1 MAVTA
6 LSGQRWQGRSN
17 AGTAPIVG
25 SVSSNTTI
33 KFSDNGS
40 FTPTGS
46 FTVQYVVVGGGG
58 GGSNV
63 NYGSCR
69 GAGGGGAGAYREASF
84 SAVAGTKYTLTV
96 GAGGTGGVS
105 SASTSAPFG
114 FNGTNGTSSAIS
126 GSGLTT
132 ITSDGGAQGGGHG
145 TNGYQS
151 NATVRTNGNAS
162 GGGTSNGET
171 GGTGGTYG
179 NNGGSASGTAPYF
192 GSGGGGA
199 NSAGGDGSS
208 GNAGAGGDGTVPS
221 ASYFSSTAL
230 SAGGG
235 GFGCSSN
242 GAGGSSGIG
251 GAGSTDTT
259 GDAGDANTGSGGG
272 ATSGNY
278 TAGAGG
284 SGVILLSF
292 ADSESY
298 SITDDSTGTTDEKTT
313 VTDVPVGSQ
322 FEETNT
328 RKFYQRSGLPVSLDD
343 MKCYYRFEQTSGNL
357 ENTASD
363 IGSSDAIA
371 NSDLVVSNATQGTT
385 GKIDYGVTFASGSEA
400 LKASSMSLAD
410 LGFLSNADALWTICG
425 WVKATTRAGSEA
437 IICNSDFGSDEN
449 GVLIRTADASGHI
462 NLICGTNGDDMFQAT
477 SGTVAIPDTNWNFL
491 MVQYNNSTGNVKM
504 SVNDGTV
511 ETVSKSSGGALTN
524 SDTPSTYLYMG
535 NVPELSNEWI
545 GSLDEFV
552 IFNRILTTAELTK
565 IYNAGSGKL
574 LGSGSWVERGTAI

>member
-1 MAVTA
+1 MAITY
-6 LSGQRWQGRSN
+6 LSGQRVQGSSTGG
-17 AGTAPIVG
+17 GTITPTTDG
-25 SVSSNTTI
+25 SDTI
-33 KFSDNGS
+33 LKFTESGT
-40 FTPTGS
+40 FTPSSS
-46 FTVQYVVVGGGG
+46 FDVEYLVVAGGGAGGLGGDRGGGG
-58 GGSNV
+58 GG
-63 NYGSCR
+63 
-69 GAGGGGAGAYREASF
+69 AGGFRTATGFGVTAQ
-84 SAVAGTKYTLTV
+84 TYTITV
-96 GAGGTGGVS
+96 GAGGARLTSNTGTAGNNGADSVFSSITSTGG
-105 SASTSAPFG
+105 G
-114 FNGTNGTSSAIS
+114 
-126 GSGLTT
+126 
-132 ITSDGGAQGGGHG
+132 
-145 TNGYQS
+145 
-151 NATVRTNGNAS
+151 
-162 GGGTSNGET
+162 GGGTET
-171 GGTGGTYG
+171 DPTISPGLTG
-179 NNGGSASGTAPYF
+179 

-199 NSAGGDGSS
+199 GSS
-208 GNAGAGGDGTVPS
+208 GTASGSGTGSEGNAGGTGQNTADYYPGGGGGGHGAVGANATGGNQAGAGGVGTSNSITGS
-221 ASYFSSTAL
+221 AVFY
-230 SAGGG
+230 AGGG
-235 GFGCSSN
+235 GGSQGYVN
-242 GAGGSSGIG
+242 TGQGAGGNGGGGDGGYTSPSAEAGEANT
-251 GAGSTDTT
+251 GAGGGGT
-259 GDAGDANTGSGGG
+259 GAGSGGG
-272 ATSGNY
+272 GS
-278 TAGAGG
+278 GAGG
-284 SGVILLSF
+284 SGIVIIRF
-292 ADSESY
+292 ATSGNSY
-298 SITDDSTGTTDEKTT
+298 IATMGTQDDKTT
-313 VTDVPVGSQ
+313 VTDVPAGSQ

-535 NVPELSNEWI
+535 NVPELSNDWI